1 MGFDHTEF
9 LEKNFE
15 HLQSP
20 QSWYSK
26 GLNLRRSARYLYK
39 ATLPDIRRYE
49 AARRRASRLL
59 ERSNK
64 EFVTIRCREPEVLPI
79 IALHG
84 LALENV
90 FKAVIVNRSPELI
103 LSKTMHRDLL
113 GNHDLV
119 RFADRAKVSV
129 SRSERQLLEW
139 TSEVVVWKGRYEVPR
154 EAKKLGTFW
163 AMDHS
168 IGENVRSC
176 TKTLEA
182 IFDRGSKQLPP
193 NIYKRRF
200 EGYSILVR
208 T

>member
-1 MGFDHTEF
+1 MSFDHTEF

-49 AARRRASRLL
+49 TARRRASRLL

-64 EFVTIRCREPEVLPI
+64 DFATIRCRTPEVLPI
-79 IALHG
+79 IALYG

-90 FKAVIVNRSPELI
+90 FKAVMVHRNPKLI
-103 LSKTMHRDLL
+103 ASKKMGSSLT

-119 RFADRAKVSV
+119 RFADHAKVSL
-129 SRSERQLLEW
+129 SSFERQLLDW
-139 TSEVVVWKGRYEVPR
+139 TSEVVVWKGRYEVPL
-154 EAKKLGTFW
+154 EAKKLGSFW
-163 AMDHS
+163 ALDHS
-168 IGENVRSC
+168 IGDNVRSC

-193 NIYKRRF
+193 KIYKRRF